1 MVDVVVCG
9 RVMYVHEL
17 SFESFWRWSFV
28 SSLRV
33 RKLSLRD
40 EFSIWR
46 MTRIYVEYDWALK
59 VLRMVFRIEFK
70 DFGDCRYGDYCYL
83 CVLGDYICV

>member
-1 MVDVVVCG
+1 
-9 RVMYVHEL
+9 
-17 SFESFWRWSFV
+17 
-28 SSLRV
+28 
-33 RKLSLRD
+33 
-40 EFSIWR
+40 

-83 CVLGDYICV
+83 CVLGDYVFVLYDQWYMYGVLLRV